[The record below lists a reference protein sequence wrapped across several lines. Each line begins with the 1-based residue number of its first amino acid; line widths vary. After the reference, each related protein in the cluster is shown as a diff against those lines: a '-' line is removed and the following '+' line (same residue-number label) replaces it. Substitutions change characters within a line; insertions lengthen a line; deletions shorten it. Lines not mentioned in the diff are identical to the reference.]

1 MRAVMAWQA
10 AAAAF
15 LPTPAAAAESEVPPA
30 ESPAAS
36 LPAAPVSGADFHV
49 VDPVQG
55 DGLMRYSVVQSRFGV
70 LGAYGRLA
78 LAGRLREVAALSEAS
93 RTTDIAVIAGAVG
106 GSVQGNLRTVA
117 GFASNPLGTAI
128 GIPKGISHLFRGYA
142 ARARELSARS
152 GAKAGRQ
159 PTEDTAADLGADA
172 RRYANR
178 CFGVTARERG
188 WYLQLGADPYTDNE
202 LLRRTVHHLAKVDA
216 ATRLG
221 LKFAGVPG
229 LPYAGELRRAMDA
242 IDNADPAVRR
252 ARRRAV
258 LAGYGLGGQ
267 EIHRFDDSLLLSP
280 TRQQLLEDA
289 AASLAEVDGR
299 AELFGHA
306 MTLSSEQAVQV
317 FVHSLLLR
325 ARLHAQRPLARILA
339 GPALPAA
346 QLANGGVLVAAA
358 FGAAYWIEPVAG
370 LFATLRAPLPD
381 GAQAPELWVSGEIS
395 PPAAAEL
402 TALVWSVDGGADSGP
417 ERQALP

>member
-1 MRAVMAWQA
+1 M
-10 AAAAF
+10 
-15 LPTPAAAAESEVPPA
+15 
-30 ESPAAS
+30 
-36 LPAAPVSGADFHV
+36 
-49 VDPVQG
+49 
-55 DGLMRYSVVQSRFGV
+55 
-70 LGAYGRLA
+70 
-78 LAGRLREVAALSEAS
+78 
-93 RTTDIAVIAGAVG
+93 
-106 GSVQGNLRTVA
+106 
-117 GFASNPLGTAI
+117 
-128 GIPKGISHLFRGYA
+128 
-142 ARARELSARS
+142 SARS
-152 GAKAGRQ
+152 GAKAGWQ

-178 CFGVTARERG
+178 CLGVTARERG

-229 LPYAGELRRAMDA
+229 LPYAGERCRAMDA

-417 ERQALP
+417 ERQALPKAPPGALAPAVVAGERWQWCARRDSNPHALRRRILSPLRLPVPSRARPAQPSTAQARRRRGALTWRWTGTQRCWRSAARPGAAASCASAAVRRWP